1 MNDNQQKLSK
11 INLIMITVCLAV
23 IVLGFILMVGEP
35 NGANQYNPDIYSF
48 RRITVGPMVS
58 FFGFLAMIVAILYK
72 PRNKNNEDSANKD

>member
-1 MNDNQQKLSK
+1 
-11 INLIMITVCLAV
+11 MITVCLAV